1 MKMNLSKKI
10 EELEK
15 AVNEIFNK
23 PKYYILFKEE
33 EGKYKHKPGENEIIY
48 NSLDEFK
55 QAVSFSSN
63 DKIIMIEFV

>member
-1 MKMNLSKKI
+1 MNIKQKLSD
-10 EELEK
+10 LEK
-15 AVNEIFNK
+15 AVNEIYNK
-23 PKYYILFKEE
+23 PKYYFLFKEE
-33 EGKYKHKPGENEIIY
+33 EGKYKHKPGTEEEIIY